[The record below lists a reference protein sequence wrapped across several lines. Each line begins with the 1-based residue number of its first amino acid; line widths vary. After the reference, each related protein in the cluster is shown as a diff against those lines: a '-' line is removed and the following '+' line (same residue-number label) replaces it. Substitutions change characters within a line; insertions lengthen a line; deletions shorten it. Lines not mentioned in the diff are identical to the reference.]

1 MKRAVFFLV
10 VSGVLLT
17 ACGEPAAK
25 KVLVI
30 GIDGVR
36 PDVLAQVSTPHID
49 ALIAAGAFSGAVV
62 SEARTVSGPSW
73 SSILTGVWPEK
84 HGVNSNDLSSNNYDR
99 YPDFL
104 TRLELERPE
113 LNTFAVVDWPPLGTE
128 ASGGPLLGDT
138 IDVKLTFDGE
148 AAGYATADAQSVA
161 AAVRYIGN
169 QDPDAAFVYIGYP
182 DVAAH
187 EHGAASSE
195 YYAAIGMAD
204 AHVGALVEAVRG
216 RATYAAEDWL
226 ILVTTDH
233 GHLDEGGHG
242 GVTPEER
249 TVFYLAVGPAAL
261 SGSPGESANLVD
273 IAVTAMAHLGVEA
286 DPDWQLDGRVSGLA
300 GRR

>member
-1 MKRAVFFLV
+1 MNRAII
-10 VSGVLLT
+10 LLIAAGALLL
-17 ACGEPAAK
+17 ACSEPPATK

-36 PDVLAQVSTPHID
+36 PDVLAQISTPQID
-49 ALIAAGAFSGAVV
+49 ALIAAGAYNGAVV
-62 SEARTVSGPSW
+62 SKARTVSGPSW

-84 HGVNSNDLSSNNYDR
+84 HGVNSNDLSGNNYDE

-113 LNTFAVVDWPPLGTE
+113 LNTFAVVDWPPLGTRS
-128 ASGGPLLGDT
+128 SGGPLLSDT
-138 IDVKLTFDGE
+138 IDVKLNFDGDE
-148 AAGYATADAQSVA
+148 VGYAAADAQSVA
-161 AAVRYIGN
+161 AAARYIVN

-187 EHGAASSE
+187 DHGVSSE
-195 YYAAIGMAD
+195 YHAAIGMAD
-204 AHVGALVEAVRG
+204 AHVGTLVDAVRS

-233 GHLDEGGHG
+233 GHKAEGGHG

-249 TVFYLAVGPAAL
+249 TVFYLAAGPSAL
-261 SGSPGESANLVD
+261 SGSAVESANLVD
-273 IAVTAMAHLGVEA
+273 IAVTALAQLKVEA
-286 DPDWQLDGRVSGLA
+286 DSD
-300 GRR
+300 